1 MDDVPA
7 VYLPEDKSHHRNIP
21 SIQNYQW
28 PLSTIINQSLTHN
41 PKLQLK
47 RDSPWL
53 TTFCPSQR
61 YHLRIFELHALHGAQ
76 AVVVAVEARLFV
88 SGFGHHL
95 PGTVDKAWR
104 IHQQGHAAVSG
115 AGRFGSWLAAISV
128 SWTLTSHPTPTHA
141 PRSSNVASTW
151 CASANER

>member
-7 VYLPEDKSHHRNIP
+7 VWLPEDKSHHRNIP

-104 IHQQGHAAVSG
+104 IHQQGC
-115 AGRFGSWLAAISV
+115 RN
-128 SWTLTSHPTPTHA
+128 TLIKKVICMMCILYIYIIFTLYILFLHYIYIYYIYF
-141 PRSSNVASTW
+141 
-151 CASANER
+151 